1 MNKTVLPDDL
11 PPLGAGTYV
20 ERKNAQ
26 IIKNVLDAYRPHDMS
41 EMLAEYLVQ
50 RFGRN
55 VAELTLMAA
64 QDRINRK

>member
-26 IIKNVLDAYRPHDMS
+26 ILKNVLDAYRPHGMA